1 MRKLRDRVTY
11 ANVTATLA
19 LFLSLGAVSWA
30 AIELP
35 RNSVRSVN
43 IVRGQVKRTDIG
55 KRAVNRPRI
64 APGSINRRRIAANAV
79 DSSRVADASLT
90 GSDLAPFTV
99 GATRIAPAEQP
110 HRVGAVGEP
119 QFASDSQRTWTS
131 LAGPG
136 TEVTFY
142 RDQIG
147 NVHLEG
153 TALCLSASNECE
165 EPAAGIIFTLP
176 VGYRPAQGAQFLV
189 PSGDGPPAG
198 EVLVYGLDSGAD
210 AGRVEAVAIN
220 TSGGG
225 ANGEISLDP
234 VEFRA
239 AG

>member
-1 MRKLRDRVTY
+1 MPVKALRARLSY

-64 APGSINRRRIAANAV
+64 APNAVNRSRIAPNAV
-79 DSSRVADASLT
+79 DGGRVADASLT
-90 GSDLAPFTV
+90 GSDLAPFSI
-99 GATRIAPAEQP
+99 GATRIAPAELP
-110 HRVGAVGEP
+110 HRVGDPGEP
-119 QFASDSQRTWTS
+119 QFASNGQRTWTT

-136 TEVTFY
+136 SHLVFY
-142 RDQIG
+142 RDQLG

-153 TALCLSASNECE
+153 AALCISASNACDDIT
-165 EPAAGIIFTLP
+165 AGLIFTLP
-176 VGYRPAQGAQFLV
+176 PGYRPAQTAAFLV
-189 PSGDGPPAG
+189 NSGNGPDPGA
-198 EVLVYGLDSGAD
+198 VFVTGLDSSTPGEVRVIRINDTGGD
-210 AGRVEAVAIN
+210 AGN
-220 TSGGG
+220 LY
-225 ANGEISLDP
+225 LDP
-234 VEFRA
+234 VEFLA